1 MNGLRF
7 SLALAAGK
15 CAQFAMRL
23 LGKKATYLP
32 GKLAL
37 RICPDFLSR
46 IGKPDL
52 LIGVTGTNG
61 KTTVSNMLC
70 DLLIGFGED
79 PVSNRLG
86 SNIDAGAASALLEA
100 AGLSGRC
107 KRKIGVLEMDERSA
121 ARIFPAVKPNYL
133 VITNLFRD
141 SMRRNAHPEYIAS
154 LLDRYIPVET
164 CLILNADDPI
174 SSNVAKLNSRVYFGI
189 DPLPFEPPVR
199 ENLVVDA
206 RLCPICGEPIQY
218 DFRRYNHIGRAHCE
232 SCGWSSPRG
241 DYQLISADRETGLMT
256 VLENDVWHDYR
267 MPADA
272 IYNLYNAVASVAALR
287 TIGYTPEQ
295 IAEGM
300 EKLQVVQS
308 RFWQEEIGNWELTE
322 IMAKGLNAVACS
334 RNFDYVANA
343 EGKKAVVLLLD
354 DVFDEKSS
362 SENIA
367 WLYDADFEFLAEE
380 DTVQVLA
387 VGARCLDTRLR
398 LLIAGVPEDRINV
411 VRQAKEAAAAVD
423 LTQCGK
429 VFVLYEVYRQNQAV
443 MVRNAIAERMRK
455 A

>member
-107 KRKIGVLEMDERSA
+107 KRKVGVLEMDERSA

-164 CLILNADDPI
+164 RLILNADDPI

-367 WLYDADFEFLAEE
+367 WLYDADFEFLAE
-380 DTVQVLA
+380 
-387 VGARCLDTRLR
+387 
-398 LLIAGVPEDRINV
+398 
-411 VRQAKEAAAAVD
+411 
-423 LTQCGK
+423 
-429 VFVLYEVYRQNQAV
+429 
-443 MVRNAIAERMRK
+443 
-455 A
+455 

>member
-7 SLALAAGK
+7 SFALFAGK
-15 CAQFAMRL
+15 LAQLFMRL
-23 LGKKATYLP
+23 LGKEATYFP

-37 RICPDFLSR
+37 RICPDFLYR
-46 IGKPDL
+46 IGKPTQ

-70 DLLIGFGED
+70 DLLIRFGED

-86 SNIDAGAASALLEA
+86 SNIDAGVASALIEA
-100 AGLSGRC
+100 ASLSGRC
-107 KRKIGVLEMDERSA
+107 RKKTGVLEMDERSA
-121 ARIFPAVKPNYL
+121 KRIFPAVKPQYL

-154 LLDRYIPVET
+154 LLDEYIPTET
-164 CLILNADDPI
+164 RLILNGDDPI
-174 SSNVAKLNSRVYFGI
+174 SSNVAKLNSRVYFSI
-189 DPLPFEPPVR
+189 DPLPFEPPAR

-206 RLCPICGEPIQY
+206 RLCPVCGEPIEY
-218 DFRRYNHIGRAHCE
+218 DFRRYNHIGRAHCV
-232 SCGWSSPRG
+232 SCSWSSPQG
-241 DYQLISADRETGLMT
+241 DYQLISADQQTGLMT
-256 VLENDVWHDYR
+256 VLENNVWHDYR

-272 IYNLYNAVASVAALR
+272 VYNLYNAVAAIAALS
-287 TIGYTPEQ
+287 TMGYSSEQ

-300 EKLQVVQS
+300 DQLQIVQS
-308 RFWQEEIGNWELTE
+308 RFWQEQIGSWELTE

-343 EGKKAVVLLLD
+343 SGRKAVVLLLD

-367 WLYDADFEFLAEE
+367 WLYDADFEFLAE
-380 DTVQVLA
+380 DNTVQVLA
-387 VGARCLDTRLR
+387 VGARSLDTRLR
-398 LLIAGVPEDRINV
+398 LLIAGVPEERISV
-411 VRQAKEAAAAVD
+411 VPQAGKAADAVSLSACD
-423 LTQCGK
+423 K
-429 VFVLYEVYRQNQAV
+429 VFVLYEVYRQAQAV
-443 MVRNAIAERMRK
+443 SVRNAIAERMRK